1 MHAGYEWYSG
11 STRFT
16 ILHPTADFVPA
27 DPNSGSMCILAEIC
41 GHTLLIPGDV
51 QGAGEKELTEVIGEA
66 LGSRRLDVY
75 ITAHH
80 GSSGNTTAE
89 FLEASHPRLA
99 INSAGLNNR
108 YGHPDPE
115 TLERLRSSGCTS
127 LTLYDTGAITLTFS
141 GNDIKIQLYRKENV

>member
-1 MHAGYEWYSG
+1 MYSDNTRGG
-11 STRFT
+11 SF
-16 ILHPTADFVPA
+16 
-27 DPNSGSMCILAEIC
+27 
-41 GHTLLIPGDV
+41 TLLIPGDV
-51 QGAGEKELTEVIGEA
+51 QGTGETALTQNITTA
-66 LGSRRLDVY
+66 LNGRRLDVY

-80 GSSGNTTAE
+80 GSEGSTTWE

-108 YGHPDPE
+108 YGHPEPE

-141 GNDIKIQLYRKENV
+141 GNDIKIQLYIIPSFQPEGFL